1 MLTLNVE
8 HPDGVSTQFFVGE
21 QMDVSVAVDVAYDD
35 DQFQYEDNFK

>member
-21 QMDVSVAVDVAYDD
+21 QMDVSVAVASDD
-35 DQFQYEDNFK
+35 DTFQYEDNFK